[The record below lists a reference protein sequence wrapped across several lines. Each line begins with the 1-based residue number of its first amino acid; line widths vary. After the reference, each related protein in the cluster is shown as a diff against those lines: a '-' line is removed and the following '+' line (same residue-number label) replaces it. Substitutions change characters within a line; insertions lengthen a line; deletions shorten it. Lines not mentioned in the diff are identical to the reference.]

1 MKAEDLFFNMIS
13 KYNQTIILTT
23 IEMPAAKKAL
33 LQVGLVYL
41 LVRHVP
47 FITKSAGFLLQCTKW
62 YKVATAVILIQTRG
76 VQSVK
81 SMKDKCVGSSC
92 CHIAQCRILLQCTLA
107 CRCTKVLVLNILYTA
122 VRIQHLS

>member
-47 FITKSAGFLLQCTKW
+47 FITKGA
-62 YKVATAVILIQTRG
+62 
-76 VQSVK
+76 
-81 SMKDKCVGSSC
+81 
-92 CHIAQCRILLQCTLA
+92 
-107 CRCTKVLVLNILYTA
+107 
-122 VRIQHLS
+122 